1 VSSLLFITSQ
11 IHHSFG
17 RTAVTQATIRLKL
30 AQLEALQLQQ
40 GIDVSMHA
48 DISPSI
54 FIASGIDLENEQC
67 VLLNLS
73 TLTSSHPLI
82 GVV

>member
-1 VSSLLFITSQ
+1 MSQ
-11 IHHSFG
+11 IHSFG

-30 AQLEALQLQQ
+30 AQLEALQLQR

-73 TLTSSHPLI
+73 TLTSSHSLL